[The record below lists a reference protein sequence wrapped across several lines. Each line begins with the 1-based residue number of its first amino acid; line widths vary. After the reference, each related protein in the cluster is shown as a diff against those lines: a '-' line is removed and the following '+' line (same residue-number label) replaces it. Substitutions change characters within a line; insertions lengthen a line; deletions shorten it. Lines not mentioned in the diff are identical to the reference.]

1 MSVVIIAGVVAAGL
15 SAGLVAGRALWTRR
29 RPHAERSAHSQGDR
43 SLVIALDGR
52 RLDVAPNA
60 EHELVRLTVGG
71 GFVNISPD
79 GARSLAEQLQA
90 AAVIAEPHR

>member
-1 MSVVIIAGVVAAGL
+1 VSVVIIAGVVAAGL

-29 RPHAERSAHSQGDR
+29 RPRAERSPHSQGDR
-43 SLVIALDGR
+43 ALVIALDGR
-52 RLDVAPNA
+52 RLDVAPNT

-90 AAVIAEPHR
+90 AAVIAEPRR